1 MKVQPHDFKK
11 LKISIISPEMSGAG
25 VVRSFLLAQ
34 ALKMLNYQV
43 EILGFLVE
51 GKNIYVTPA
60 FDVSIF
66 SVAVDDNYQNFIS
79 ASPKILE
86 KVDGD
91 IIYAVK
97 PRSSSFGISLIKK
110 VMSRRPLVLDI
121 DDWELSWQGG
131 DDWKYSP
138 NPKQLAKDILKK
150 DGVLRNPDYRFYL
163 KLMEKLVS
171 YSDAVT
177 VNTKFI
183 QNRFGGV
190 YLPNGKDTTL
200 FDPSKYNPE
209 MSRSR
214 YHLSEYKILMFPG
227 APRPYKGVE
236 DVLMAL
242 DLIDQSDFKLVIVG
256 GSPYDNYD
264 DILMETWGRWII
276 KLPNFPA
283 EKMPEIVAAAHV
295 IVVPQRDHP
304 ATRAQFPLK
313 LTDGMSMAK
322 PVLAS
327 RVGDIPEILGDTG
340 YLVEPNSPEQIAD
353 TLQLIFQDLHV
364 ANDRGLQARKRCV
377 ELYSIEAM
385 ANVLSNV
392 IDQVL

>member
-1 MKVQPHDFKK
+1 MKVSVVVSD
-11 LKISIISPEMSGAG
+11 LSSSGAG
-25 VVRSFLLAQ
+25 RWGGGVRPFLLAK
-34 ALKMLNYQV
+34 ALQKMHCEV
-43 EILGFLVE
+43 EIVGFCPPDQQGL
-51 GKNIYVTPA
+51 
-60 FDVSIF
+60 
-66 SVAVDDNYQNFIS
+66 IS
-79 ASPKILE
+79 STDLKIIAIPSYPSYPRFFASAQKLLSHIT
-86 KVDGD
+86 GD
-91 IIYAVK
+91 IIYAYKVK
-97 PRSSSFGISLIKK
+97 MTSLGLSWLKK
-110 VMSRRPLVLDI
+110 SLNPSRKLILDI
-121 DDWELSWQGG
+121 DDWELSWSGG
-131 DDWKYSP
+131 DKWRYKPSVR
-138 NPKQLAKDILKK
+138 NIARDILKS
-150 DGVLRNPDYRFYL
+150 DGAFRQPDHRVYL
-163 KLMEKLVS
+163 KWAENFVS
-171 YSDAVT
+171 KADAVT
-177 VNTKFI
+177 IHTQFL
-183 QNRFGGV
+183 QNRFGGI
-190 YLPNGKDTTL
+190 YLPNGKDTEL
-200 FDPSKYNPE
+200 FDPSLYNPQI
-209 MSRSR
+209 SREK
-214 YHLSEYKILMFPG
+214 YGLSDYRILMFPG

-392 IDQVL
+392 IDQVM